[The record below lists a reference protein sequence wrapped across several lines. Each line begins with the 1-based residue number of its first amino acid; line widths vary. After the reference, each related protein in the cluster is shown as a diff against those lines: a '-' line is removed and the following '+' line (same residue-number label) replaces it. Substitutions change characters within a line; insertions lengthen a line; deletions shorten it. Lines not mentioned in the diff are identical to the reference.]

1 MAGQQDQLF
10 SSVAYSLVRLVIPFN
25 IMRKFLQIIL
35 LKPVLWL
42 ANRFSS
48 RPVPKR
54 IFKALSKLK
63 REIEKQ
69 PSKRGP
75 LFSFAESN
83 CKIIIFS
90 DQHKGAKNGAD
101 DFMLCEPN
109 YLAALDYYNE
119 KEFFFISLGDN
130 DELWENRWPA
140 VKKNNEAS
148 FRKEKKFIERNSF
161 IKIFGNHDLAWD
173 TDVNTGSEMEKIYGQ
188 KINVYEGI
196 ILKIEINGQIL
207 SVYLTHGHQGDAQS
221 DGNWFSK
228 FFVAHIWAPIQAYL
242 KVNPNTPAYNTTIK
256 TLHNRIMYEWSAK
269 QKNTLL
275 ITGHTHQ
282 PVFESL
288 THLERL
294 YRNLEQAQKANDM
307 NRAEELKKE
316 IKVREPQFTAV
327 SADYLEMRP
336 TYFNSGCCCFSDG
349 DITGIEI
356 EDGHIRLIKWEAKNG
371 KSQRCILE
379 EKSLRELISDQ

>member
-35 LKPVLWL
+35 LKPVLWF
-42 ANRFSS
+42 ANKFSS

-119 KEFFFISLGDN
+119 KEFFFI
-130 DELWENRWPA
+130 
-140 VKKNNEAS
+140 
-148 FRKEKKFIERNSF
+148 
-161 IKIFGNHDLAWD
+161 
-173 TDVNTGSEMEKIYGQ
+173 
-188 KINVYEGI
+188 
-196 ILKIEINGQIL
+196 
-207 SVYLTHGHQGDAQS
+207 
-221 DGNWFSK
+221 
-228 FFVAHIWAPIQAYL
+228 
-242 KVNPNTPAYNTTIK
+242 
-256 TLHNRIMYEWSAK
+256 
-269 QKNTLL
+269 
-275 ITGHTHQ
+275 
-282 PVFESL
+282 
-288 THLERL
+288 
-294 YRNLEQAQKANDM
+294 
-307 NRAEELKKE
+307 
-316 IKVREPQFTAV
+316 
-327 SADYLEMRP
+327 
-336 TYFNSGCCCFSDG
+336 
-349 DITGIEI
+349 
-356 EDGHIRLIKWEAKNG
+356 
-371 KSQRCILE
+371 
-379 EKSLRELISDQ
+379 